1 MCDPPR
7 RYIVGLSVGGCFS
20 TSADGHSSAGF
31 VFQPQAWTFKE
42 TEQWWALW
50 HGNFLPRSL
59 KRHIV
64 FFFSQLTHPRCFAST
79 NDLAQWQPC
88 RFQWTVD
95 AVFFFLFCFGGFSG
109 RKREEESVEKLH
121 GGKHKFQCCYCS
133 IVSPTD
139 CIKRLAV
146 ASRSESEAD
155 AKSHKAVFFVYTSRC
170 MVAKRGQIVQ
180 KVFLMTYFSLDL

>member
-7 RYIVGLSVGGCFS
+7 SGSICGWVFFHQCRRAQLSRLCLPTTGMDFQGDR
-20 TSADGHSSAGF
+20 TMAGT
-31 VFQPQAWTFKE
+31 VTWK
-42 TEQWWALW
+42 LS
-50 HGNFLPRSL
+50 PRSL

-64 FFFSQLTHPRCFAST
+64 FFFSPLTHPRCFAST

-95 AVFFFLFCFGGFSG
+95 AVLCLFFFFLVFVFLLG

-139 CIKRLAV
+139 CIKKLAI
-146 ASRSESEAD
+146 ASRSE
-155 AKSHKAVFFVYTSRC
+155 KWSRC
-170 MVAKRGQIVQ
+170 KD
-180 KVFLMTYFSLDL
+180 S